1 MADVTGIVKGFLLNA
16 PPGEFLEVV
25 SDVRTLLKNDGLL
38 NSIAPATFAE
48 YNNTQY
54 IKVDSPKGHKVL
66 ITKFGDLG
74 NNEYLDPLGGIAF
87 TYDHIKQQITGSRP
101 LNGELNAEAEPFRK
115 AFETAAE
122 AYAADHYMH
131 GAQTTYS
138 AKSGSDIVITTCIAS
153 NLFNQ
158 KNFWG
163 GRWRSTWTFR
173 FKPGSGQCTM
183 EGHIQIQ
190 VHYYEEGNVQ
200 LVTDTKKTK
209 SIPVADAA
217 ALAQA
222 VFKAVDS
229 VESDFQNAL
238 DNSYRTMGTTTFKAL
253 RRQLPIT
260 RSKIDWDKIMQYR
273 TGQSIAG
280 PH

>member
-1 MADVTGIVKGFLLNA
+1 LNA

-25 SDVRTLLKNDGLL
+25 SDVRTLLKNDALL

-87 TYDHIKQQITGSRP
+87 TYDHIKQQVTGSRA
-101 LNGELNAEAEPFRK
+101 LAGELNQECEPFRK

-122 AYAADHYMH
+122 SYVADHYMH
-131 GAQTTYS
+131 GAQTTYA
-138 AKSGSDIVITTCIAS
+138 AKEGANVVITTCIAS

-158 KNFWG
+158 RNYWG
-163 GRWRSTWTFR
+163 GRWRSTWKFT
-173 FKPGSGQCTM
+173 FKPGSGNCTA

-190 VHYYEEGNVQ
+190 VHYYEDGNVQ

-209 SIPVADAA
+209 SVPVTDAA
-217 ALAQA
+217 ALAA
-222 VFKAVDS
+222 SVFKGIDAV
-229 VESDFQNAL
+229 EGDFQNAL
-238 DNSYRTMGTTTFKAL
+238 DNAYRTMGGTTFKAL
-253 RRQLPIT
+253 RRALPVT
-260 RSKIDWDKIMQYR
+260 RSKIDWEKILSYR
-273 TGQSIAG
+273 TGQSITGGAA
-280 PH
+280 H